1 MNRHWLVKRTNPEF
15 LRYLSDKL
23 SISATLAQILLNRG
37 IKEPDSINDFLYPSL
52 NNLCDPLLMPDM
64 KDAVD
69 RIGTAIDRG
78 EAVLVHGDYDADGI
92 TSTALLVSALRRLG
106 LKTFYHIPNRFTE
119 GYGVSSKGIEKAKI
133 SGASLMITVD
143 CGVSS
148 AKEIA
153 SALSIGI
160 DVIVT
165 DHHEPPEQLPV
176 ATAIINPRRTDSA
189 YPFKCL
195 AGVGVAFKLVQAL
208 FQSMGKGG
216 EKADLNKY
224 LDLVA
229 LGTIADSVALTGEN
243 RILAAYGLK
252 EINNGEC
259 RAGIKALR
267 GSANIEGELRS
278 GQLSYTL
285 IPRINAAGRVDDA
298 GVVVELLLTQ
308 DNEEAKRIACL
319 LEEQNKE
326 RQKIGEKVFR
336 SALNMVDPDNL
347 GNAIVLSSAE
357 WHPGVIGIVA
367 SRLVELFYRPVFL
380 FSVKDSLAKGS
391 ARSIPPFHLYNGVAE
406 CSDLLIGFGGH
417 GQAAG
422 IKILPENLNAF
433 RDRISLIAEKS
444 LRGDDITPVLNI
456 DASVELSDIKIDL
469 VKELSLLEPFG
480 EANSEPLLGAKCVK
494 MMDYRV
500 VGNGHLKMRALQNNA
515 GIDAIGFGKGD
526 VIKNISMSAVADI
539 AFVPCINEWNGKRSL
554 QLNLKAIRPSA
565 ANITD

>member
-15 LRYLSDKL
+15 LKYLSDKL
-23 SISATLAQILLNRG
+23 SISATVAQILVNRG
-37 IKEPDSINDFLYPSL
+37 IKEPDSIKDFLYPSL

-64 KDAVD
+64 KDAVE
-69 RIGTAIDRG
+69 RIKTAINRS
-78 EAVLVHGDYDADGI
+78 ETVFVHGDYDADGV

-119 GYGVSSKGIEKAKI
+119 GYGVSSKGIGKARLC
-133 SGASLMITVD
+133 GAGLIITVD
-143 CGVSS
+143 CGISS
-148 AKEIA
+148 GVEIA
-153 SALSIGI
+153 SARSIGI

-165 DHHEPPEQLPV
+165 DHHEPPEQLPE
-176 ATAIINPRRTDSA
+176 ATAVINPRRADSE

-208 FQSMGKGG
+208 FQSMEQRG
-216 EKADLNKY
+216 EKADLNEY

-229 LGTIADSVALTGEN
+229 LGTVADSVALTGEN

-252 EINNGEC
+252 EINSEKC

-267 GSANIEGELRS
+267 DSANIEGELRA

-308 DNEEAKRIACL
+308 DNGEAKRIADI
-319 LEEQNKE
+319 LEEQNRE

-336 SALNMVDPDNL
+336 SALNMVDPDNP

-380 FSVKDSLAKGS
+380 FSVKDSMAKGS

-406 CSDLLIGFGGH
+406 CADILIAFGGH

-422 IKILPENLNAF
+422 IKILSENLPVF
-433 RDRISLIAEKS
+433 RERISLIAEKS
-444 LRGDDITPVLNI
+444 LSGDEITPVLNI

-469 VKELSLLEPFG
+469 VKELSLLEPYG
-480 EANSEPLLGAKCVK
+480 EANREPLLGAKSVK

-500 VGNGHLKMRALQNNA
+500 VGNGHLKMRALQNNS
-515 GIDAIGFGKGD
+515 GIDTIGFGKGD
-526 VIKNISMSAVADI
+526 IMKKISMTAAADI
-539 AFVPCINEWNGKRSL
+539 AFVPCMNEWNGIKSL

-565 ANITD
+565 ENS

>member
-15 LRYLSDKL
+15 LKYLSDKL
-23 SISATLAQILLNRG
+23 SISATLAQILVNRG
-37 IKEPDSINDFLYPSL
+37 IKEPDSIKDFLYPSL
-52 NNLCDPLLMPDM
+52 DNLCDPLLMPDM
-64 KDAVD
+64 KAAVERIRTAVD
-69 RIGTAIDRG
+69 RSET
-78 EAVLVHGDYDADGI
+78 VFVHGDYDADGI
-92 TSTALLVSALRRLG
+92 TSTALLVSALRKIG

-119 GYGVSSKGIEKAKI
+119 GYGVSRKGIEKAKI
-133 SGASLMITVD
+133 CGAGLMITVD
-143 CGVSS
+143 CGISS
-148 AKEIA
+148 AIEIA
-153 SALSIGI
+153 SARSIGI

-165 DHHEPPEQLPV
+165 DHHEPPDKLPE
-176 ATAIINPRRTDSA
+176 ATAVINPRRTDSD
-189 YPFKCL
+189 YPFKYL

-208 FQSMGKGG
+208 LQSMGKSG
-216 EKADLNKY
+216 EKADLNEY

-252 EINNGEC
+252 EINSEKC

-267 GSANIEGELRS
+267 DSANIEGELRS
-278 GQLSYTL
+278 GQLSFTL

-308 DNEEAKRIACL
+308 DNGEAKRIAGL
-319 LEEQNKE
+319 LEEQNRE
-326 RQKIGEKVFR
+326 RQKIGERVFR
-336 SALNMVDPDNL
+336 SALNMVDQDNP

-406 CSDLLIGFGGH
+406 CADILIGFGGH

-422 IKILPENLNAF
+422 IKILPENLPVF
-433 RDRISLIAEKS
+433 RERIGRIAEKS
-444 LRGDDITPVLNI
+444 LRDDDITPVLNI
-456 DASVELSDIKIDL
+456 DASVELSDIRIDL
-469 VKELSLLEPFG
+469 VKELSLLEPYG
-480 EANSEPLLGAKCVK
+480 EANREPLLGARCVK
-494 MMDYRV
+494 MIDYRV
-500 VGNGHLKMRALQNNA
+500 VGNGHLKMRALQNNT

-526 VIKNISMSAVADI
+526 IMKKISMTAAADI
-539 AFVPCINEWNGKRSL
+539 AFVPCINEWNGARSL

-565 ANITD
+565 DNS

>member
-15 LRYLSDKL
+15 LKYLSDKL
-23 SISATLAQILLNRG
+23 SISTTLAQILVNRG
-37 IKEPDSINDFLYPSL
+37 MKEPDSIKDFLYPSL
-52 NNLCDPLLMPDM
+52 DNLCDPFLMPDM
-64 KDAVD
+64 KAAVE
-69 RIGTAIDRG
+69 RIRTAIDRS
-78 EAVLVHGDYDADGI
+78 ETVFVHGDYDADGV

-119 GYGVSSKGIEKAKI
+119 GYGVSSKGIEKARLCG
-133 SGASLMITVD
+133 SGLIITVD
-143 CGVSS
+143 CGISS
-148 AKEIA
+148 GMEIA
-153 SALSIGI
+153 LARSMGI

-165 DHHEPPEQLPV
+165 DHHEPPDKLPE
-176 ATAIINPRRTDSA
+176 ATAVINPRRLDSE

-208 FQSMGKGG
+208 LQSMEQKG
-216 EKADLNKY
+216 EKADLNEY

-229 LGTIADSVALTGEN
+229 LGTVADSVVLTGEN

-252 EINNGEC
+252 VINNAKC
-259 RAGIKALR
+259 RAGIKVLR
-267 GSANIEGELRS
+267 DSANIEGELRS

-308 DNEEAKRIACL
+308 DNEEAKRIAGL
-319 LEEQNKE
+319 LEEQNRE
-326 RQKIGEKVFR
+326 RQKIGERVFR
-336 SALNMVDPDNL
+336 SALNMVDQDNP

-406 CSDLLIGFGGH
+406 CADILIGFGGH

-433 RDRISLIAEKS
+433 RERINLIAGKS
-444 LRGDDITPVLNI
+444 LQSDDITPVLSI
-456 DASVELSDIKIDL
+456 DASVELSDVKIDL
-469 VKELSLLEPFG
+469 VKELSLLEPYG
-480 EANSEPLLGAKCVK
+480 EANSEPMLGARQVK
-494 MMDYRV
+494 MTDYRI
-500 VGNGHLKMRALQNNA
+500 VGNGHLKMRALQKNT
-515 GIDAIGFGKGD
+515 GIDTIGFGKGD
-526 VIKNISMSAVADI
+526 VINKITMSATADI
-539 AFVPCINEWNGKRSL
+539 VFVPCINEWNGTRSL

-565 ANITD
+565 ENA

>member
-1 MNRHWLVKRTNPEF
+1 MNRHWLVNRTNPEF
-15 LRYLSDKL
+15 LKYLSDKL
-23 SISATLAQILLNRG
+23 SISAIFAQVLVNRG
-37 IKEPDSINDFLYPSL
+37 MKEPDSIKDFLYPSL

-64 KDAVD
+64 KAAVE
-69 RIGTAIDRG
+69 RIKTAIDRN
-78 EAVLVHGDYDADGI
+78 ETVFVHGDYDADGV

-119 GYGVSSKGIEKAKI
+119 GYGVSAKGIEKARLC
-133 SGASLMITVD
+133 GAGLIITVD

-148 AKEIA
+148 GSEIA
-153 SALSIGI
+153 SARSIGI

-165 DHHEPPEQLPV
+165 DHHEPPDQLPE
-176 ATAIINPRRTDSA
+176 ATAVINPRRSDSE

-208 FQSMGKGG
+208 FQSMEKGG
-216 EKADLNKY
+216 EKADLNEY

-252 EINNGEC
+252 EINSEKC

-267 GSANIEGELRS
+267 DSANLEGELRS

-308 DNEEAKRIACL
+308 DSEEAKRIADI
-319 LEEQNKE
+319 LEEQNRE

-336 SALNMVDPDNL
+336 SALNMVDPDNP

-406 CSDLLIGFGGH
+406 CADILIGFGGH

-422 IKILPENLNAF
+422 IKILPENLPAF
-433 RDRISLIAEKS
+433 RERISLIAEKS
-444 LRGDDITPVLNI
+444 LSSDEITPVLNI
-456 DASVELSDIKIDL
+456 DASVELSDIKMDL
-469 VKELSLLEPFG
+469 VKELSLLEPDG
-480 EANSEPLLGAKCVK
+480 EANREPLLGAKSVK
-494 MMDYRV
+494 MTDYRV

-526 VIKNISMSAVADI
+526 IMKKISMTASADI
-539 AFVPCINEWNGKRSL
+539 AFVPCINEWNGIKSL

-565 ANITD
+565 DNS